1 MNNQNSNIK
10 LKLFVHYSDVMLK
23 HAKTFKKCY
32 HYMINHTYFYF
43 NIISSTYVH
52 NNAPVFES
60 RTDGQHSREPL
71 VNFTQVVPSHNKH
84 DMFWR

>member
-1 MNNQNSNIK
+1 
-10 LKLFVHYSDVMLK
+10 
-23 HAKTFKKCY
+23 
-32 HYMINHTYFYF
+32 MINHTYFYF

-84 DMFWR
+84 DMFWRWLIGDAFVHKQSLR